1 LTAQS
6 ADDTIKTLA
15 IRQIVDDAPLWG
27 HNRRADDES
36 REAITSR
43 TLPGDSSSAFLFGG
57 KVKLKIDLLRDDGG
71 TQPRAK
77 IDESVV
83 AEYAEAMRG
92 GAQFP
97 PVVAFYDGSE
107 YWLADGFHRGT
118 AAALAGLEE
127 IEVEVK
133 TGTQEDAIDYA
144 MSAIPNSKHGLRES
158 PEDRHRRV
166 ETMIRRKGAWSNRQI
181 AEWCGVSE
189 GSVRNVK
196 GTCVN
201 YAPERVK
208 GRDGKE
214 YPSSKPVS
222 ATRPVVDEMPL
233 EEVEQRPKPEPKP
246 EKIEPTP
253 ADRAI
258 GDIRNYIDVVL
269 EEVDTDMGRH
279 YVVNSIIKYLR
290 EKSIAFNQSA

>member
-1 LTAQS
+1 
-6 ADDTIKTLA
+6 
-15 IRQIVDDAPLWG
+15 
-27 HNRRADDES
+27 
-36 REAITSR
+36 
-43 TLPGDSSSAFLFGG
+43 
-57 KVKLKIDLLRDDGG
+57 VKLKIDLLRDDGG

-127 IEVEVK
+127 IEVDVRQGNK
-133 TGTQEDAIDYA
+133 RDAILFSVGVN
-144 MSAIPNSKHGLRES
+144 SAHGLRRTN
-158 PEDRHRRV
+158 EDKRRAVLRLLEDEEWGQWSDREIARRCNVGPPLVAELRPHLKDLTDSTTPRKV
-166 ETMIRRKGAWSNRQI
+166 E
-181 AEWCGVSE
+181 
-189 GSVRNVK
+189 RN
-196 GTCVN
+196 GTT
-201 YAPERVK
+201 YTQDTSRI
-208 GRDGKE
+208 GK
-214 YPSSKPVS
+214 

>member
-1 LTAQS
+1 L
-6 ADDTIKTLA
+6 KLA
-15 IRQIVDDAPLWG
+15 L
-27 HNRRADDES
+27 
-36 REAITSR
+36 
-43 TLPGDSSSAFLFGG
+43 
-57 KVKLKIDLLRDDGG
+57 DLLRDDGG

-97 PVVAFYDGSE
+97 PVVCFYDGSE

-166 ETMIRRKGAWSNRQI
+166 ETMIRRKGGWSNRQI

-189 GSVRNVK
+189 ITVRRIK
-196 GTCVN
+196 
-201 YAPERVK
+201 PEPTATMSQSNPVI
-208 GRDGKE
+208 GRDGRTINTANIGQRA
-214 YPSSKPVS
+214 P
-222 ATRPVVDEMPL
+222 RPVVDEMPL
-233 EEVEQRPKPEPKP
+233 EEVEQRPIYESAGGNAQNQVTDF
-246 EKIEPTP
+246 ILS
-253 ADRAI
+253 ADR
-258 GDIRNYIDVVL
+258 YIDAHLVL
-269 EEVDTDMGRH
+269 LPDDISRH
-279 YVVNSIIKYLR
+279 EYINAIIKICKGL
-290 EKSIAFNQSA
+290 SIGFNQSTKE